1 VNTRMKATRVP
12 SAGPSDAAPRLQVS
26 GVSHVFN
33 ASDPTKV
40 NPVLDD
46 VSFDADA
53 GEFISIVGPSGCGKS
68 TLLTFVSGL
77 ESPSSGLV
85 RIDGSSVSHVRR
97 DVGFVFQ
104 RDALLPWRT
113 VEQNVALG
121 LKYRGVSRSETKSR
135 VADWIQRM
143 GLAGMEDRFPSQISG
158 GQRKRASIAA
168 TLVCEPRVL
177 LMDEPLSALDV
188 QTRSFIETDILEQW
202 QKVSDSQTVL
212 FVTHDLEEAIT
223 LSDRVIVLSRGPGRI
238 IADYK
243 IDLPRPRDIWQIR
256 TTEKFREYFSA
267 LWSHLSDEVVPTRA
281 THSGSENDR

>member
-1 VNTRMKATRVP
+1 VNTRMQATPVP
-12 SAGPSDAAPRLQVS
+12 PASASDAAPRLQIS

-33 ASDPTKV
+33 ASDPAKA

-46 VSFDADA
+46 VSFDAAA

-85 RIDGSSVSHVRR
+85 RIDGSPVSHVRR

-188 QTRSFIETDILEQW
+188 QTRSFIENDILEQW

-256 TTEKFREYFSA
+256 TTEKFREYYAA
-267 LWSHLSDEVVPTRA
+267 LWSHLSDEVVPTR
-281 THSGSENDR
+281 TKQSGSENDR

>member
-1 VNTRMKATRVP
+1 VNTRIKPTRVTPASP
-12 SAGPSDAAPRLQVS
+12 SNAAPRLQIRA
-26 GVSHVFN
+26 VSHVFN
-33 ASDPTKV
+33 ATDPTNA
-40 NPVLDD
+40 NPVLDN
-46 VSFDADA
+46 VSFEAAA

-77 ESPSSGLV
+77 DSPSSGQV
-85 RIDGSSVSHVRR
+85 HIDGSPVRQVRR

-121 LKYRGVSRSETKSR
+121 LKYRGISRSESRSR

-168 TLVCEPRVL
+168 TLVYEPRLL

-202 QKVSDSQTVL
+202 QEVSDSQTVL

-223 LSDRVIVLSRGPGRI
+223 LSDRVVVLSRGPGRI

-256 TTEKFREYFSA
+256 TTEKFREYYSA
-267 LWSHLSDEVVPTRA
+267 LWSHLSDEVVPTR
-281 THSGSENDR
+281 TKHSGSEKDR